1 MGAIHLEG
9 LLSGPP
15 GSLPGLVAVGSSET
29 GPGFTVDWAGLL
41 APSRPSPAGSESP
54 CLLPQDH
61 ARVGSCDSFSRLPRK
76 PAQAAALT
84 HRSAG
89 HSLSHRLRFA
99 PIIYCQGG
107 APRHSW
113 FHWGAE

>member
-54 CLLPQDH
+54 CLLPQTMPEWE
-61 ARVGSCDSFSRLPRK
+61 VVTVSPGFLGSPRRLPRSHTEALCTAC
-76 PAQAAALT
+76 PA
-84 HRSAG
+84 G
-89 HSLSHRLRFA
+89 
-99 PIIYCQGG
+99 
-107 APRHSW
+107 
-113 FHWGAE
+113 